1 MSGHCKDSL
10 SHPQPG
16 NLPDID
22 LEAEIN
28 ACVVK
33 AGKDSRHTTTINN
46 QRTGSIHLVDICV
59 KSRYKGVILNGDPT
73 ATEYRHCIPML
84 RSGKK
89 FADKFP
95 VTVNSAKSIPND
107 EISTTIVLYDDSEVN
122 GTIYGNSEHAW
133 LVFTIDIN

>member
-28 ACVVK
+28 SCVVK
-33 AGKDSRHTTTINN
+33 AGKFSRHSTTINN
-46 QRTGSIHLVDICV
+46 QRTGSIHQVDICV
-59 KSRYKGVILNGDPT
+59 KSRYQGVILNGDPNV
-73 ATEYRHCIPML
+73 TEYRHGIPML

-89 FADKFP
+89 YPHKFP
-95 VTVNSAKSIPND
+95 VSVNPAKSIPND
-107 EISTTIVLYDDSEVN
+107 EIFTTVVLYDSTQVS
-122 GTIYGNSEHAW
+122 GNSYGTLEQAC
-133 LVFTIDIN
+133 LAFTIDIS